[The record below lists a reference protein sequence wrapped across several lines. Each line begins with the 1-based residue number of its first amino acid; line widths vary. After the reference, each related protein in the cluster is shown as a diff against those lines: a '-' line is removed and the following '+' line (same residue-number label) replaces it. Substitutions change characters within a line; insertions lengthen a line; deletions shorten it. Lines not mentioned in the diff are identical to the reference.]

1 MTRQYLLTVNGKTST
16 VTTEPH
22 QSLLDTLRET
32 LGLTG
37 SKKGCDEGECA
48 SCTVLLDGAPVNAC
62 LVLVGDA
69 VGKSIVTIE
78 GVAGSE
84 GPHPLQRAFVEL
96 GGVQCGYCTP
106 GMIVSS
112 CALLREQPDPDR
124 RGNQVLPGR
133 QRLPVHWLQQDH
145 RGRPLGGRDHA
156 CGRCSRAGAENGMI
170 TVDTKTEQGLIGT
183 SPPRLDAWEKVTGKV
198 LYAGDMTMPGMLH
211 ARILWSAHA
220 HANIRSIDT
229 TAARALPGVHAV
241 LTHEDVPGSNR
252 YGVAVLDQRVLA
264 QDKVRSFADAVAIVA
279 ADTEEIAREAVE
291 RIVVEYEPLPGVFTI
306 EDALAPNAPRVND
319 ADNLFQHTQVR
330 KGNIAEGFAQADLIV
345 EHTYRTQSMD
355 HLPMEP
361 EAGLAYVDSMGV
373 LNILT
378 ATQYPFRDRRQI
390 APNVGLPMNKVRVVM
405 APVGGGFGR
414 KDDITTEI
422 HAGLLALKTGR
433 PVRLVYTREESLFA
447 LTKRHP
453 FTIHYKSGARADGRL
468 TAVEASIYGDSGP
481 YLSLGMYVIKKAGI
495 HATGPYYV
503 PNVKVDTYTVTTNN
517 LIGGA
522 MRGFGV
528 LQIAVA
534 HESQMDMLARGLGL
548 SPVEFRL
555 INCLKPGL
563 TTATGQVVN
572 EGTGIGATLTRI
584 RDYMTQHGMEWSR

>member
-1 MTRQYLLTVNGKTST
+1 
-16 VTTEPH
+16 
-22 QSLLDTLRET
+22 
-32 LGLTG
+32 
-37 SKKGCDEGECA
+37 
-48 SCTVLLDGAPVNAC
+48 
-62 LVLVGDA
+62 
-69 VGKSIVTIE
+69 
-78 GVAGSE
+78 
-84 GPHPLQRAFVEL
+84 
-96 GGVQCGYCTP
+96 
-106 GMIVSS
+106 
-112 CALLREQPDPDR
+112 
-124 RGNQVLPGR
+124 
-133 QRLPVHWLQQDH
+133 
-145 RGRPLGGRDHA
+145 
-156 CGRCSRAGAENGMI
+156 MI
-170 TVDTKTEQGLIGT
+170 TVDTKTAEHGLIGT

-220 HANIRSIDT
+220 HAHIRSIDT
-229 TAARALPGVHAV
+229 SAARALPGVHAV
-241 LTHEDVPGSNR
+241 LTHEDVPGPNR

-279 ADTEEIAREAVE
+279 ADSEEIAREAVE
-291 RIVVEYEPLPGVFTI
+291 RIVVDYEPLPGVFTI
-306 EDALAPNAPRVND
+306 EDALAPDAPRVND
-319 ADNLFQHTQVR
+319 ADNLFQHTKVR
-330 KGNIAEGFAQADLIV
+330 KGERRRRLCPGRPRSSSTPTARSRW
-345 EHTYRTQSMD
+345 TTCRWS
-355 HLPMEP
+355 PRP
-361 EAGLAYVDSMGV
+361 GLAYVDSMGV

-534 HESQMDMLARGLGL
+534 HESQMDMLARGLGM
-548 SPVEFRL
+548 SPRRVPFDQLPQAGADDGNGTSRQRGHRHRRHADAYPRL
-555 INCLKPGL
+555 HV
-563 TTATGQVVN
+563 TTRHGVVH
-572 EGTGIGATLTRI
+572 R
-584 RDYMTQHGMEWSR
+584 